1 MSRILPASS
10 ALLLAGTLA
19 LAGLCGC
26 ASGGGGAQ
34 EGATV
39 TSTQTVTEPPTPTKP
54 ESNPPPA
61 SRTAPPAPS
70 KPAAKPPADAESTVK
85 AYFAAVNAH
94 DFRRAWE
101 LGGKN
106 LGGSY
111 ESFEA
116 GFADTAR
123 DSVGIVDVT
132 GDTVSVT
139 LDALQTDGAV
149 RHYAGTYTVSGGV
162 ITSADVE
169 ELGDSTPAPE
179 QTPNEEN
186 SELYPRARPP
196 ASLTSTAPTSTG
208 PCGSATTTR
217 TGSIGTV
224 TASVATSIESTG
236 TSERAGQALRGGSL
250 AAPAACRAV
259 VTHPA

>member
-186 SELYPRARPP
+186 SELYPPGPP
-196 ASLTSTAPTSTG
+196 AGVPDVDCADLDG
-208 PCGSATTTR
+208 PVWVGDDDPHR
-217 TGSIGTV
+217 LDRDGDGIGCD
-224 TASVATSIESTG
+224 IN
-236 TSERAGQALRGGSL
+236 
-250 AAPAACRAV
+250 
-259 VTHPA
+259 